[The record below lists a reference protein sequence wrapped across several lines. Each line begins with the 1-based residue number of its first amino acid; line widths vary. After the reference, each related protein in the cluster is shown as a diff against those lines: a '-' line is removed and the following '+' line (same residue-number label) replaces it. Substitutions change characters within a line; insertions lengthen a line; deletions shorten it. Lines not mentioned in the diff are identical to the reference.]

1 MHINRELIQDA
12 AMGVLLAVAGY
23 VMLVMLTIIF

>member
-1 MHINRELIQDA
+1 MQMNSELIKDA

>member
-1 MHINRELIQDA
+1 MHINSELIKDA

-23 VMLVMLTIIF
+23 LMLVMLTIIF